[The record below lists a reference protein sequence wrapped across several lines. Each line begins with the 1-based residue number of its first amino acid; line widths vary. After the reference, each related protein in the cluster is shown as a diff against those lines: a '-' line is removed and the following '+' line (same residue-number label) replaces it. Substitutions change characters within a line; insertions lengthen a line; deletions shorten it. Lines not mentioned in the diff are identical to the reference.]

1 MAVLDP
7 SPGPSARPAPSAV
20 APVHGTRFLWWRAA
34 LGWFTLARAWWRSL
48 VVRSVLEPVLY
59 LLGLGFGLGTLVDD
73 SGNGPGGVPYAAFVA
88 GGVLVASAM
97 QSGFGEAA
105 WPVLGAIKWQ
115 RQYHAQLASPLR
127 VSDVLLGH
135 LFFMTVRLLVTVVP
149 FWLVI
154 VAFGLVSWPTAP
166 WAVAAAVL
174 TGLAFA
180 TPVAAFSAT
189 TETDTAFALVLR
201 FGIIPMF
208 LFSGVFYPV
217 SDLPV
222 WLQPVVQV
230 LPLWHGVEL
239 SRAATLGTD
248 LGLPV
253 VLGHVGYL
261 LLWAGGGLVLALRAY
276 GRRLT

>member
-1 MAVLDP
+1 MALDEP
-7 SPGPSARPAPSAV
+7 VRPPPSAV
-20 APVHGTRFLWWRAA
+20 APPHSSRFLWWRAA

-59 LLGLGFGLGTLVDD
+59 LLGLGFGLGTLVDS
-73 SGNGPGGVPYAAFVA
+73 SGNGPGEVPYAAFVA

-97 QSGFGEAA
+97 NSGFGESA

-127 VSDVLLGH
+127 VVDVLLGH
-135 LFFMTVRLLVTVVP
+135 LFFMTVRLLVTVLP

-154 VAFGLVSWPTAP
+154 VAFGLVSWPSAP

-189 TETDTAFALVLR
+189 TETDTAFALILR
-201 FGIIPMF
+201 FAIIPMF

-217 SDLPV
+217 SDLPG

-248 LGLPV
+248 LGVPV

-261 LLWAGGGLVLALRAY
+261 LLWAVGGLLVALRTY
-276 GRRLT
+276 TRRLT